1 MKSLA
6 LPSAAVLLF
15 STAACTHLPAREALA
30 DELPAQFTAAPQALN
45 SAAPPAMAAPDLWW
59 AQLNDPRLD
68 ALVVEALGVN
78 LDLAQIAARLQAA
91 EASAGSAAAG
101 RYPTLNL
108 QAEHGRSFDATP
120 ATRSNNVALAAGYE
134 LDLWGRVRANHRAA
148 LAQAES
154 TAQEWQAARISLSAQ
169 VATQWLRI
177 GNARARLQLIEAE
190 RQAYED
196 ILQLIELRFRN
207 GQLSAS
213 DVLRQRQL
221 LESTRGQAAG
231 VASELQLLQHGLSAL
246 LARPAGDERWEGHAG
261 SALLPLPTLGV
272 PAELVQRRPDVTQ
285 QWAALA
291 AADAQ
296 LAAAVADRFPQLSLG
311 ASYAS
316 SDAGVADL
324 FDSWIGKLSA
334 TLLGPIVDGGRR
346 RAEVARNEALVAQ
359 RLAAYRAAVLK
370 AFAEVQDAL
379 AQERYQQQLLDS
391 LTAQLALSDAS
402 VERLLRQLRR
412 GGVDYPAVL
421 DAQITN
427 SSLRRQLHS
436 AQLQAQEI
444 RIAIYRST
452 AGPLPEP
459 TATET
464 EDHS

>member
-1 MKSLA
+1 MKLRA
-6 LPSAAVLLF
+6 IPAAAVLLF
-15 STAACTHLPAREALA
+15 GTAACTHLPAREAAA
-30 DELPAQFTAAPQALN
+30 DELPAQFTAIP
-45 SAAPPAMAAPDLWW
+45 SAQGGDAVQTLVAPDRWW
-59 AQLNDPRLD
+59 AALQDPKLD
-68 ALVVEALGVN
+68 ALVTEALRDN

-91 EASAGSAAAG
+91 EATAGSAAAG
-101 RYPTLNL
+101 RYPNLNL
-108 QAEHGRSFDATP
+108 QAEHGRSFDTEP
-120 ATRSNNVALAAGYE
+120 ASRSNRVALAAAYE

-177 GNARARLQLIEAE
+177 GSARARLQLIEAE

-221 LESTRGQAAG
+221 LESTRGQAAS

-246 LARPAGDERWEGHAG
+246 LARPAGAERWDGHPGA
-261 SALLPLPTLGV
+261 ALLPLPTLGV
-272 PAELVQRRPDVTQ
+272 PAELVQRRPDVAQ

-311 ASYAS
+311 ASYAT
-316 SDAGVADL
+316 SDAGLAEL
-324 FDSWIGKLSA
+324 FDNWIGNLSA

-359 RLAAYRAAVLK
+359 RLAAYRAVVLK
-370 AFAEVQDAL
+370 AFGEVQDAL

-391 LTAQLALSDAS
+391 LNAQLALSDAS
-402 VERLLRQLRR
+402 VERLRRQLRR
-412 GGVDYPAVL
+412 GGVNYPAVL

-452 AGPLPEP
+452 AGPLPAIV
-459 TATET
+459 ATET
-464 EDHS
+464 EGSS